1 MFCTINFP
9 PWFKLQPLVYLV
21 LTLEFDVIN
30 LSQILS
36 RTKLLI
42 TIILYHILF

>member
-1 MFCTINFP
+1 MFCTIKFP
-9 PWFKLQPLVYLV
+9 PWFKLQPLVYLD

-30 LSQILS
+30 LSRILS